1 MPYKNK
7 EDKKLYD
14 AMYKHTE
21 AGKKSNMICCWKYK
35 GIKLKGSK
43 LLLILPLLGTL
54 GGALWAGFEG
64 YARWVAME
72 KKINEYVAPDLSS
85 FNLRLEVLE
94 ERIVSLQENVN
105 IETSTL
111 KELVGAAQDDART
124 IRTDIRNDVHEAHDQ
139 ISNVDKRS
147 RATEQDI
154 RTSLRQTE
162 TDLRTMID
170 HASDRF
176 DSKRTAIESDAQR
189 RIELIDSKLT
199 ALETKLRE
207 MLQRAL
213 DNPLAGQ

>member
-1 MPYKNK
+1 MS
-7 EDKKLYD
+7 EV
-14 AMYKHTE
+14 E
-21 AGKKSNMICCWKYK
+21 YK

-72 KKINEYVAPDLSS
+72 EKINEYVAPDLSS
-85 FNLRLEVLE
+85 FTLRLEVLE
-94 ERIVSLQENVN
+94 ERIVSLEDNVGT
-105 IETSTL
+105 ELRTV

-124 IRTDIRNDVHEAHDQ
+124 IRIDLRKDINEVQDQ
-139 ISNVDKRS
+139 VAASDRRS
-147 RATEQDI
+147 RNMDQEV

-189 RIELIDSKLT
+189 RIELIDSKLS

>member
-1 MPYKNK
+1 MS
-7 EDKKLYD
+7 EV
-14 AMYKHTE
+14 E
-21 AGKKSNMICCWKYK
+21 YK

-72 KKINEYVAPDLSS
+72 KKINEYVAPDLSG

-139 ISNVDKRS
+139 IANVDKRS
-147 RATEQDI
+147 RSTEQDI

-170 HASDRF
+170 HANDRF

-189 RIELIDSKLT
+189 RIELIDSKLSD
-199 ALETKLRE
+199 LETKLRE

>member
-1 MPYKNK
+1 MS
-7 EDKKLYD
+7 EV
-14 AMYKHTE
+14 E
-21 AGKKSNMICCWKYK
+21 YK

-72 KKINEYVAPDLSS
+72 KKINEYVAPDLSG

-139 ISNVDKRS
+139 IANVDKRS
-147 RATEQDI
+147 RSTEQDI

-176 DSKRTAIESDAQR
+176 DSKRNAIESDAQR
-189 RIELIDSKLT
+189 RIELIDSKLST
-199 ALETKLRE
+199 LETKLRE

>member
-1 MPYKNK
+1 MS
-7 EDKKLYD
+7 EV
-14 AMYKHTE
+14 E
-21 AGKKSNMICCWKYK
+21 YK

-64 YARWVAME
+64 YARWVILE

-139 ISNVDKRS
+139 IANVDKRS
-147 RATEQDI
+147 RSTEQDI

>member
-1 MPYKNK
+1 MSEVEYQ
-7 EDKKLYD
+7 
-14 AMYKHTE
+14 
-21 AGKKSNMICCWKYK
+21 
-35 GIKLKGSK
+35 GIKVKGGK
-43 LLLILPLLGTL
+43 LFLIFPLLATI
-54 GGALWAGFEG
+54 GGAIWAGFEG

-72 KKINEYVAPDLSS
+72 EKINEYVAPDLSG
-85 FNLRLEVLE
+85 FTLKLDVLE
-94 ERIVSLQENVN
+94 ERIISLEDNTDTELRT
-105 IETSTL
+105 I

-124 IRTDIRNDVHEAHDQ
+124 IRIDLRKDINEVQDQ
-139 ISNVDKRS
+139 VAASDRRS
-147 RATEQDI
+147 RNMDQEV

-199 ALETKLRE
+199 ELETKLRE

>member
-1 MPYKNK
+1 MS
-7 EDKKLYD
+7 EV
-14 AMYKHTE
+14 E
-21 AGKKSNMICCWKYK
+21 YK

-139 ISNVDKRS
+139 IANVDKRS
-147 RATEQDI
+147 RAMEQDV

-170 HASDRF
+170 HANDRF

-189 RIELIDSKLT
+189 RIELIDSKLSD
-199 ALETKLRE
+199 LETKLRE

>member
-1 MPYKNK
+1 MS
-7 EDKKLYD
+7 EV
-14 AMYKHTE
+14 E
-21 AGKKSNMICCWKYK
+21 YK
-35 GIKLKGSK
+35 GIKVKGGK
-43 LLLILPLLGTL
+43 LLLIFPLLATI
-54 GGALWAGFEG
+54 GGAIWAGFEG

-72 KKINEYVAPDLSS
+72 EKINEYVAPDLSG
-85 FNLRLEVLE
+85 FTVKLDVLE
-94 ERIVSLQENVN
+94 ERITSLEDNVN
-105 IETSTL
+105 TEVRTV

-124 IRTDIRNDVHEAHDQ
+124 IRIDLRKNINEVQDQ
-139 ISNVDKRS
+139 VAGVDRRS
-147 RATEQDI
+147 RNMDQEVRA
-154 RTSLRQTE
+154 SLRQTE

-189 RIELIDSKLT
+189 RIELIDNKLS

>member
-1 MPYKNK
+1 MSEVEYQ
-7 EDKKLYD
+7 
-14 AMYKHTE
+14 
-21 AGKKSNMICCWKYK
+21 
-35 GIKLKGSK
+35 GIKVKGGK
-43 LLLILPLLGTL
+43 LFLIFPLLATI
-54 GGALWAGFEG
+54 GGAIWAGFEG

-72 KKINEYVAPDLSS
+72 EKINEYVAPDLSG
-85 FNLRLEVLE
+85 FNIKLDVLE
-94 ERIVSLQENVN
+94 ERIISLEDNMGTELRT
-105 IETSTL
+105 I

-124 IRTDIRNDVHEAHDQ
+124 IRIDLRKDINEVQDQ
-139 ISNVDKRS
+139 VAASDRRS
-147 RATEQDI
+147 RNMDQEV

-199 ALETKLRE
+199 ELETKLRE

>member
-1 MPYKNK
+1 MS
-7 EDKKLYD
+7 EV
-14 AMYKHTE
+14 E
-21 AGKKSNMICCWKYK
+21 YK

-139 ISNVDKRS
+139 IANVDKRS
-147 RATEQDI
+147 RSTEQDI

>member
-1 MPYKNK
+1 MS
-7 EDKKLYD
+7 EV
-14 AMYKHTE
+14 E
-21 AGKKSNMICCWKYK
+21 YK

-64 YARWVAME
+64 YARWEAME
-72 KKINEYVAPDLSS
+72 EKINEYVAPDLCS
-85 FNLRLEVLE
+85 FTLRLEVLE
-94 ERIVSLQENVN
+94 ERIVSLEDNV
-105 IETSTL
+105 STEL
-111 KELVGAAQDDART
+111 RTVKELVGSAQDDART
-124 IRTDIRNDVHEAHDQ
+124 IRIDLRKDINEVQDQ
-139 ISNVDKRS
+139 VAAVDRRS
-147 RATEQDI
+147 RNMDQEV

-189 RIELIDSKLT
+189 RIELIDNKLSE
-199 ALETKLRE
+199 LETKLRG

>member
-1 MPYKNK
+1 MSEVEYQ
-7 EDKKLYD
+7 
-14 AMYKHTE
+14 
-21 AGKKSNMICCWKYK
+21 
-35 GIKLKGSK
+35 GIKVKGGK
-43 LLLILPLLGTL
+43 LFLIFPLLGTL
-54 GGALWAGFEG
+54 GGAIWAGFEG

-72 KKINEYVAPDLSS
+72 EKINEYVAPDLSG
-85 FNLRLEVLE
+85 FTLKLDVLE
-94 ERIVSLQENVN
+94 ERIISLEDNMGTELRSV
-105 IETSTL
+105 

-124 IRTDIRNDVHEAHDQ
+124 IRIDLRKDINEVQDQ
-139 ISNVDKRS
+139 VAAVDRRS
-147 RATEQDI
+147 RNMDQEV

-189 RIELIDSKLT
+189 RIELIDNKLSE
-199 ALETKLRE
+199 LETKLRG